1 MKKRL
6 NILCLLVVLVL
17 GYSVFESAYQVGL
30 GMTQGMKMGFEE
42 GYEAGRK
49 GEKLDMNKKM
59 NSMANVM
66 NVKVVG
72 LLPDVYHLFNDSVLN
87 EKTGEYVPA
96 MYTQMLVSVDSK
108 PSIGQILTLTLS
120 SIMNLFAVLVAVVIF
135 VFLIVSINK
144 SDIFNWKNV
153 YRLRWLGGVLIFSF
167 ICTAIPTLMTSYLLS
182 GVFSV
187 KGYSLHLAD
196 LVSITN
202 LVLGLSALIVGEVF
216 AIGLRMK
223 EEQELTI

>member
-30 GMTQGMKMGFEE
+30 GMAQGMRAGFEE
-42 GYEAGRK
+42 GYEAGKK
-49 GEKLDMNKKM
+49 GEKLDLNKR

-72 LLPDVYHLFNDSVLN
+72 LLPDVQHLFNDSILN
-87 EKTGEYVPA
+87 EKTGKYVPA
-96 MYTQMLVSVDSK
+96 MYTQVLVSVDSK
-108 PSIGQILTLTLS
+108 PSMGQMLTLTLS
-120 SIMNLFAVLVAVVIF
+120 SIMNLFAGLVAVVIF
-135 VFLIVSINK
+135 VFLIISINK

-153 YRLRWLGGVLIFSF
+153 YRLRWLGSVLIFSF
-167 ICTAIPTLMTSYLLS
+167 LCTAIPTLMTSYLLS
-182 GVFSV
+182 DVFSV
-187 KGYSLHLAD
+187 KGYSLHLSD